1 MHVMCHCTFIV
12 DVERENCI
20 RRYKCHVPEGIVAHR
35 GVGLRWGLSLAGG
48 GGFLS
53 ERVSV
58 SEGIVDGRVATSLS
72 GLLVYWKE
80 GAMLVVASPPE

>member
-1 MHVMCHCTFIV
+1 MWRERIASEGTSVMYLRALWRI
-12 DVERENCI
+12 
-20 RRYKCHVPEGIVAHR
+20 
-35 GVGLRWGLSLAGG
+35 VGLGCDGG
-48 GGFLS
+48 FRLQAVGGFLP